1 MYTIYRKRA
10 LRIIGGIWTLA
21 ALVATP
27 TFVDYAVYLVPVTS
41 SHGGN
46 TTEMTSQLSCMPKSH
61 VFDSVNAVIILCA
74 SYVIPQTLIFSR
86 YYRLVAFIVRQGHQ
100 SGAGLTSSFVS
111 NNRKRIVKMLIIIAV
126 LFSIAWLPYFVLLV
140 EAVSV
145 LSPPVVPVVTGEVG
159 HG

>member
-10 LRIIGGIWTLA
+10 LAIVGGIWTLA

-41 SHGGN
+41 DGHGGHDGN
-46 TTEMTSQLSCMPKSH
+46 TSEMTSQLSCMPKSH

-74 SYVIPQTLIFSR
+74 SYVIPQAIIFSR
-86 YYRLVAFIVRQGHQ
+86 YYRLVAFIVRQGAQ
-100 SGAGLTSSFVS
+100 SGGVLTSSFVS
-111 NNRKRIVKMLIIIAV
+111 SNRKRIVKMLIIIAV

-145 LSPPVVPVVTGEVG
+145 LYSSCYPCRQE
-159 HG
+159 